1 MAEEYNHSCRYIL
14 FDEEG
19 RPELDSAG
27 KENLKANFED
37 MDNTVLNGSG
47 SSNAV
52 FNVSTAGINRGY
64 LTPLSSP
71 SLNMGYSD
79 PDKPSPGQSDV
90 ECIDI
95 QINSREGPEY
105 GAPVEDTY
113 GAPAD
118 EGYGAPADEGY
129 GAPADQGYGAPEP
142 SYGGEPIKILKL
154 TGLDDQD
161 GPVEG
166 FNYMYA
172 TANK

>member
-1 MAEEYNHSCRYIL
+1 MKEVCTQGFQLPRG
-14 FDEEG
+14 G
-19 RPELDSAG
+19 RDG
-27 KENLKANFED
+27 HED
-37 MDNTVLNGSG
+37 D
-47 SSNAV
+47 
-52 FNVSTAGINRGY
+52 
-64 LTPLSSP
+64 
-71 SLNMGYSD
+71 GYSA
-79 PDKPSPGQSDV
+79 PSDDG
-90 ECIDI
+90 
-95 QINSREGPEY
+95 
-105 GAPVEDTY
+105 Y

-172 TANK
+172 TENK